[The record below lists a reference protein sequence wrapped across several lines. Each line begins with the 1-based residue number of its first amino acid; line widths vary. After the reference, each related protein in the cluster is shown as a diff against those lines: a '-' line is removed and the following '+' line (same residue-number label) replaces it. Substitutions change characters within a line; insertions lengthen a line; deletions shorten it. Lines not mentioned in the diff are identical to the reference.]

1 MEPLAIL
8 NQGMTLVVVLS
19 APALIAAVIT
29 GVLISLVQG
38 MMQIQDQTL
47 PFGVKLIA
55 VSVTLAITAR
65 WIGLEIIELTNQT
78 FTQMIY
84 LSD

>member
-8 NQGMTLVVVLS
+8 KQGMTLVVLLS
-19 APALIAAVIT
+19 APALIAAVLA

-47 PFGVKLIA
+47 PFGIKLLA
-55 VSVTLAITAR
+55 VSVTLAATAR
-65 WIGLEIIELTNQT
+65 WVGVELIELANHAFEQL
-78 FTQMIY
+78 IY
-84 LSD
+84 LEG